1 MPTKA
6 FRMTLHPG
14 QAEEY
19 QRRHDE
25 IWPELVDALLAAGV
39 EDYRIF
45 LDPETHALYA
55 VLTHRSEHALDDLPN
70 LPVMKR
76 WWHHMAEIMATNPDE
91 SPVSVPLLP
100 VFVLTA
106 GDA

>member
-55 VLTHRSEHALDDLPN
+55 VLTHRSEHTLDDLPN

-76 WWHHMAEIMATNPDE
+76 WWHYMADIMATNPDE

-100 VFVLTA
+100 VFTLTA